1 MIKSFSIII
10 FLFIV
15 DRFTKIYAVKKP
27 LDNDGGVFD
36 LHINPNIAFSLPLPT
51 MVLYPLLIVVIII
64 IVYLWLKSLKKKSI
78 LIWPWGM
85 LIVGAFSNFI
95 DRFYYQG
102 VVDFINVPFF
112 TVFNLADRYISLAVI
127 WILYYEAIYKSKNV
141 KA

>member
-1 MIKSFSIII
+1 
-10 FLFIV
+10 
-15 DRFTKIYAVKKP
+15 
-27 LDNDGGVFD
+27 
-36 LHINPNIAFSLPLPT
+36 
-51 MVLYPLLIVVIII
+51 
-64 IVYLWLKSLKKKSI
+64 
-78 LIWPWGM
+78 M

-112 TVFNLADRYISLAVI
+112 TVFNLADIYISLAVI